1 MLYYTRRRAGA
12 VYLYDVSTDI
22 TNRFN
27 LQISVEISLS
37 SRRANDLIS
46 ITFLVCP
53 LSAMM

>member
-27 LQISVEISLS
+27 LQICFWFAHYHAE
-37 SRRANDLIS
+37 
-46 ITFLVCP
+46 
-53 LSAMM
+53 AMKTSPTALAM